1 MFKKT
6 MVMVVVLLW
15 SGLAFAAHPLITDD
29 TGTQGKGKF
38 QFEVNGEYVNDNGNS
53 VTEIAAIFS
62 AGITDNLDLVVGMPY
77 QFLRTKDEDGDR
89 TTENSIS
96 DTSIEL
102 KWRLY
107 EKEGLSFALKP
118 GVTFPTGKDEKGLG
132 DGRASYSLFFI
143 TTKEME
149 PFTLHLNLGYIKN
162 RTELRDI
169 RHYSLAG
176 EYKPVKDLRIVAN
189 IGGETNADRGSNVH
203 PIFLLGGVI
212 YSFRENIDMDFGI
225 KTGLNKAEA
234 DYAVLAGLT
243 YRF

>member
-1 MFKKT
+1 

-77 QFLRTKDEDGDR
+77 QFLRTKDGDGNR

-143 TTKEME
+143 TTKEMG

>member
-6 MVMVVVLLW
+6 MVM
-15 SGLAFAAHPLITDD
+15 
-29 TGTQGKGKF
+29 
-38 QFEVNGEYVNDNGNS
+38 
-53 VTEIAAIFS
+53 
-62 AGITDNLDLVVGMPY
+62 
-77 QFLRTKDEDGDR
+77 
-89 TTENSIS
+89 
-96 DTSIEL
+96 
-102 KWRLY
+102 
-107 EKEGLSFALKP
+107 
-118 GVTFPTGKDEKGLG
+118 
-132 DGRASYSLFFI
+132 ASYSVFFI
-143 TTKEME
+143 TTKEMG

-234 DYAVLAGLT
+234 DYAALAGLT

>member
-1 MFKKT
+1 
-6 MVMVVVLLW
+6 MVMVGVLLW

-77 QFLRTKDEDGDR
+77 QFLRTKDGDGNR

>member
-1 MFKKT
+1 

-77 QFLRTKDEDGDR
+77 QFLRTKDGDGNR

>member
-77 QFLRTKDEDGDR
+77 QFLRTKDGDGNR